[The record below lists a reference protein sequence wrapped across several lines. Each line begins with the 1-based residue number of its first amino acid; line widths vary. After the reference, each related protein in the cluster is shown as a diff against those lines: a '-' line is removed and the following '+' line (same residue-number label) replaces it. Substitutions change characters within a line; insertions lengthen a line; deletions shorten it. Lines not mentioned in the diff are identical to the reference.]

1 MRSPLGPILVLL
13 GLASTLVVVLLLFQ
27 VIGLRGDLDR
37 AEERLA
43 TLQAEVEAQ
52 DPGVTATELRR
63 ELDELR
69 TWTRDWMIATQP
81 GSGGGGSVGTPAGS
95 GGRGG
100 NDEGN
105 AAVLRRI
112 DQVLERIDALDA
124 RIDEICEG
132 VPVC

>member
-13 GLASTLVVVLLLFQ
+13 GLATTLVVVLLLVQ
-27 VIGLRGDLDR
+27 VMGLRGDLVR
-37 AEERLA
+37 AEERLV

-81 GSGGGGSVGTPAGS
+81 GPGGGSVGTPAGS
-95 GGRGG
+95 GGRGDD
-100 NDEGN
+100 DEGN
-105 AAVLRRI
+105 AVILRRI
-112 DQVLERIDALDA
+112 DQVLLRIDALDA